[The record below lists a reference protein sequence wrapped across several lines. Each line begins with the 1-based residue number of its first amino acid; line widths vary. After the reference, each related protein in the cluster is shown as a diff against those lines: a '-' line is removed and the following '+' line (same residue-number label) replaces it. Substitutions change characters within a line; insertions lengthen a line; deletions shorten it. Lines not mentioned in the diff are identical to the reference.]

1 MSEITVT
8 SELARVLT
16 EHGRA
21 DHKAEVAVGFS
32 TVAVTVLA
40 GTAHG
45 PLALA
50 AGCAWALTAV
60 LAGAVLY
67 PRLGGDFGFVAYAA
81 SRDDH
86 ETQDTVARAGA
97 TATVALRLMSRL
109 AMRKYRLTQASYL
122 AGALSLALTALVLA
136 GRP

>member
-1 MSEITVT
+1 MAEITVT
-8 SELARVLT
+8 SELLRVHA

-32 TVAVTVLA
+32 SVAVTVLA

-50 AGCAWALTAV
+50 V

-67 PRLGGDFGFVAYAA
+67 PRLGGDYGFVAYAA
-81 SRDDH
+81 APDDR
-86 ETQDTVARAGA
+86 EVQVLVRASTTVAPL
-97 TATVALRLMSRL
+97 ALRLMSRL

-136 GRP
+136 GRR

>member
-1 MSEITVT
+1 MAEITVT
-8 SELARVLT
+8 SELLRVHA

-32 TVAVTVLA
+32 AVAVTVLA

-67 PRLGGDFGFVAYAA
+67 PRLRGDYGFVAYAA
-81 SRDDH
+81 APDDR
-86 ETQDTVARAGA
+86 EVQVLVRASA
-97 TATVALRLMSRL
+97 TAAPLALRLMSRL

-136 GRP
+136 GRA